1 MLAGKDK
8 YDEIKKIPLHDR
20 FLFLEMKYPGR
31 EDACIQKLNTV
42 ATPRADKT
50 HLPYRMIRRWIE
62 EHKVKTILTTR
73 NPKDTMVSMYYFV
86 QQLKCEFQ

>member
-1 MLAGKDK
+1 MLAGEDK

-20 FLFLEMKYPGR
+20 FLFLEMKHPGG

-62 EHKVKTILTTR
+62 EDKVKTILTTR
-73 NPKDTMVSMYYFV
+73 NPKDTMVSMYYFY
-86 QQLKCEFQ
+86 QQLNCESQ